1 MTILKTYKLL
11 LSCALFL
18 FISFAF
24 SQNKYNIK
32 SANKKEMAE
41 KHIEESE
48 ENDSKVIQ
56 LGEDIIN
63 TIYESDVEAYMS
75 FFDTSAFTDLMM
87 EGIKED
93 PSTKDFIRGFLSGL
107 KEGIAAIPKK
117 IIKEIEAES
126 YYDLVNYRYDEDTK
140 TYYILYRI
148 YSPETGVN
156 YHDYRV
162 SKLNNKFVFNDI
174 FIYLSGEELSK
185 TYRRFYIYNLPRKSL
200 LDLFGKSNADEFLVM
215 IEAVT
220 LYNNGEFIKA
230 HEKLKDIG
238 GDLKNDKFVL
248 IIKAI
253 CASNISDDEY
263 RNSLKTIAEIYP
275 NDSSLFITQIDYHI
289 MNENYDVAITL
300 LDKLKSD
307 TDDDFLN
314 LFKGNIEYERKNYE
328 KSIEYFKNIS
338 DINPDFFEGHSSYL
352 ACLAITEKFD
362 ECIKLLSFLVED
374 GYEKS
379 DLIEFVEELDEN
391 GENILEGLAKSD
403 LYKKWK
409 TN

>member
-1 MTILKTYKLL
+1 MTILKTSKLVL
-11 LSCALFL
+11 TTALFL
-18 FISFAF
+18 FISFAYT
-24 SQNKYNIK
+24 QNKYNTK
-32 SANKKEMAE
+32 SASKNE
-41 KHIEESE
+41 KTEKYIQETE
-48 ENDSKVIQ
+48 ENDSKVIE
-56 LGEDIIN
+56 LGDNILNAIF
-63 TIYESDVEAYMS
+63 ESDVDAYIS
-75 FFDTSAFTDLMM
+75 FFDTSAFTDIMM

-93 PSTKDFIRGFLSGL
+93 PSTKDFRRGFLSGL

-126 YYDLVNYRYDEDTK
+126 YYDLVNYRYDEDAK
-140 TYYILYRI
+140 TYFMLFRI

-200 LDLFGKSNADEFLVM
+200 LDLFGENNADEFLVM

-230 HEKLKDIG
+230 HEKLKNIG

-253 CASNISDDEY
+253 CASNVSDDEY
-263 RNSLKTIAEIYP
+263 EKSLKTIAEIYP
-275 NDSSLFITQIDYHI
+275 DDSSLFLTQIDYHI
-289 MNENYDVAITL
+289 MNENYDTAMTL
-300 LDKLKSD
+300 VDKLKTD

-338 DINPDFFEGHSSYL
+338 DNYPDFFEGHSSYL
-352 ACLAITEKFD
+352 ACLSITQKFN
-362 ECIKLLSFLVED
+362 ECIELLSFLVED
-374 GYEKS
+374 GYEKP
-379 DLIEFVEELDEN
+379 DLIAFVEELDEN
-391 GENILEGLAKSD
+391 GENIFEDLAKSD